1 MQNNKLISDEEAVA
15 LIKGIILSF
24 MADIVDVEGLST
36 KTANTLRELAEEL
49 ESTLNDLAMKYA
61 DIHQEAQVKKFL
73 YLIETA
79 EEWYLQSKD
88 LEE

>member
-1 MQNNKLISDEEAVA
+1 MQNNKPIPDEEAVA

-36 KTANTLRELAEEL
+36 KTANTLRELAEGL
-49 ESTLNDLAMKYA
+49 EPTLNDLAMKYA
-61 DIHQEAQVKKFL
+61 DIHQEEQVTKFL
-73 YLIETA
+73 YLIETV

>member
-1 MQNNKLISDEEAVA
+1 MQNNKPIPDEEAVA
-15 LIKGIILSF
+15 LIKGIISPF

-49 ESTLNDLAMKYA
+49 EPTLNDLAMKYA
-61 DIHQEAQVKKFL
+61 DIHQEEQVTKFL
-73 YLIETA
+73 YLIETVA
-79 EEWYLQSKD
+79 EWYLQSKD